1 MSEVNSTRDSDD
13 INDSHGGSREGNY
26 ENYPMQNLPQG
37 YTGYRRTRHVVET
50 DYDRYESD
58 YEADETPQPDKK
70 RCLEIGW
77 LSSFL
82 E

>member
-37 YTGYRRTRHVVET
+37 YTG
-50 DYDRYESD
+50 
-58 YEADETPQPDKK
+58 
-70 RCLEIGW
+70 
-77 LSSFL
+77 
-82 E
+82 